1 MSKAEVVALT
11 NQKMDEDKVG
21 LGQHY
26 CVTCARYFIT
36 EKAIETHRTTK
47 EHKKRFK
54 ICTTEVPYT
63 LEEAEK
69 CGGLFRPELDRIQ
82 KNMAANVESYDLK

>member
-1 MSKAEVVALT
+1 
-11 NQKMDEDKVG
+11 MDEDKAG
-21 LGQHY
+21 LGQFY
-26 CVTCARYFIT
+26 CVTCARYFIS

-69 CGGLFRPELDRIQ
+69 CGGLFRPELNRIQ
-82 KNMAANVESYDLK
+82 KTMEDNVKEYDLK